1 MRFSFPVLIF
11 LCVPAAFAQSEA
23 PARQVLQECADSIPP
38 DVVGMEQIEAA
49 CPGVEQALDELGLT
63 ELMIESQYQLLKRD
77 GLDALLALAN
87 RYEHPPERTAAN
99 VDSLGPVLD
108 SMRRPPVP
116 EASKSWWERL
126 KERLRQLLNQSEA
139 PPDSWLV
146 RWLDE
151 HRMPELVR
159 SIVMYGA
166 MAIVVALAVLIVV
179 NEIRAA
185 RSGRR
190 RKQVTKTVAMQP
202 HSVLAGDSE
211 SIVPGE
217 RPSALLKML
226 VATLIKTGRV
236 HGGHALTHR
245 ELTRRARFDDSSQR
259 ESFQKLAQVAE
270 REVFGGM
277 AVASDELDEAIRAG
291 RSLDAKLNGA
301 AT

>member
-1 MRFSFPVLIF
+1 MRLSVAVLIF

-38 DVVGMEQIEAA
+38 DVVGIEQIEAA

-63 ELMIESQYQLLKRD
+63 ELMFQSQFELLKRD

-87 RYEHPPERTAAN
+87 RYEHPPERAAAN
-99 VDSLGPVLD
+99 VARLGPVLD
-108 SMRRPPVP
+108 SMRRPPTP

-126 KERLRQLLNQSEA
+126 KERLRQLFNQSEA
-139 PPDSWLV
+139 PPDSWLI

-159 SIVMYGA
+159 SILLYGA

-190 RKQVTKTVAMQP
+190 RKRAATTVAMQAHP
-202 HSVLAGDSE
+202 VLTDNSE
-211 SIVPGE
+211 PIAPGE
-217 RPSALLKML
+217 GPSALLKML

-277 AVASDELDEAIRAG
+277 AVANEELTEAIRAG
-291 RSLDAKLNGA
+291 RSLEEQLNGA